1 VGDLRGNGINDLV
14 VSNAYDNTVSVLLGN
29 GNGTFQPAVNYSMS
43 NNTQMANNPG
53 SVTLASLRNNGRL
66 DMVMSN
72 YGTSNVTV
80 LLGNG
85 DGTFGAPMHF
95 NGGVGKNP
103 VAIADFNND
112 GTPDLL
118 VADQSNDT
126 VNLLAGNGN
135 GTFGAPVQFATG
147 ATPIAMAVGSCD
159 GHNRPEVA
167 VLGSTTISVLLNDGG
182 TAPAVAASAK
192 GTGQIVGTGL
202 TSNGTRQAFLLTPDG
217 AGIRRGIGP
226 GVVRGVSGVETAG
239 VVDTVGAPEVLR
251 ASNAAGEPAPE
262 HTAATLLMQDQLNA
276 LPWLSKARKIK
287 WAVRTRSISGL
298 PY

>member
-1 VGDLRGNGINDLV
+1 
-14 VSNAYDNTVSVLLGN
+14 
-29 GNGTFQPAVNYSMS
+29 
-43 NNTQMANNPG
+43 
-53 SVTLASLRNNGRL
+53 
-66 DMVMSN
+66 MSN

-147 ATPIAMAVGSCD
+147 ATPIAMAVGNFD
-159 GHNRPEVA
+159 GHNLPEVA
-167 VLGSTTISVLLNDGG
+167 VLGAAETISVLLNDSGG
-182 TAPAVAASAK
+182 PAPAVAASAS
-192 GTGQIVGTGL
+192 GAGQFDGTGL
-202 TSNGTRQAFLLTPDG
+202 TSNGTRQAFLLNPDE
-217 AGIRRGIGP
+217 AGIRRGVDP
-226 GVVRGVSGVETAG
+226 GVFTRVSGVETTGA
-239 VVDTVGAPEVLR
+239 VDTVGTLQDL
-251 ASNAAGEPAPE
+251 PAPE
-262 HTAATLLMQDQLNA
+262 DTAAPLLMQNQLNA
-276 LPWLSKARKIK
+276 LPWLSKAREIR
-287 WAVRTRSISGL
+287 WAVQRRSISGL